1 MTCDD
6 FREWLETAGAKRT
19 EEIPASCRAHSGSCA
34 TCRPILEEEQL
45 WRRFFSA
52 APEPSPQRPAWPG
65 VIASIRE
72 VEDRRA
78 SLSDAL
84 LLFSRRLA
92 PAFALVVL
100 LLGGVGVWREM
111 LPQPP
116 EQVPVT
122 IAMLESTSGQDAL
135 PADEPDAVLMAW
147 VGARNP

>member
-6 FREWLETAGAKRT
+6 FRQWLETAGAKRT
-19 EEIPASCRAHSGSCA
+19 EEILDSYRAHSGSCA
-34 TCRPILEEEQL
+34 TCRAILEEEQL

-52 APEPSPQRPAWPG
+52 APEPAPERSAWPG
-65 VIASIRE
+65 VIARIRE
-72 VEDRRA
+72 AEDRRA

-100 LLGGVGVWREM
+100 LVGGIGLWRDM
-111 LPQPP
+111 LLETR
-116 EQVPVT
+116 EQTPVT
-122 IAMLESTSGQDAL
+122 VAMLESASGLEAS

-147 VGARNP
+147 AGAPNP

>member
-6 FREWLETAGAKRT
+6 FRQWLETTGAKRT
-19 EEIPASCRAHSGSCA
+19 EKIPDSYRAHSASCA
-34 TCRPILEEEQL
+34 TCRAILEEEHL

-52 APEPSPQRPAWPG
+52 APEPSPERPAWLVVMAG
-65 VIASIRE
+65 IRE
-72 VEDRRA
+72 IEDRRA

-100 LLGGVGVWREM
+100 LAGGIGLWRDM
-111 LPQPP
+111 LPETR
-116 EQVPVT
+116 EQNPVT
-122 IAMLESTSGQDAL
+122 TAMLDSASGLEAS

-147 VGARNP
+147 AGARNP

>member
-6 FREWLETAGAKRT
+6 FRQWLETAGAKRT
-19 EEIPASCRAHSGSCA
+19 EQIPDAYRQHSRSCTA
-34 TCRPILEEEQL
+34 CREALGEEQL
-45 WRRFFSA
+45 WQRFFSS
-52 APEPSPQRPAWPG
+52 APEPSPERPAWPG
-65 VIASIRE
+65 VLARIRKA
-72 VEDRRA
+72 EDRRA
-78 SLSDAL
+78 ALSDAL

-100 LLGGVGVWREM
+100 LLGGVGMWRET

-122 IAMLESTSGQDAL
+122 IAMLESTSGPDAL

>member
-6 FREWLETAGAKRT
+6 FRQWLETAGAMRT
-19 EEIPASCRAHSGSCA
+19 EEIPDSYRQHSGSCA
-34 TCRPILEEEQL
+34 ACRGILKEEQL

-52 APEPSPQRPAWPG
+52 AAEPSSARPAWPG
-65 VIASIRE
+65 VLARIRE
-72 VEDRRA
+72 AEDRRT

-100 LLGGVGVWREM
+100 LAGGIGLWRDLLLETR
-111 LPQPP
+111 
-116 EQVPVT
+116 EQIPVT
-122 IAMLESTSGQDAL
+122 VTMLEGASGLEAS
-135 PADEPDAVLMAW
+135 PADDPDAVLMAW

>member
-19 EEIPASCRAHSGSCA
+19 EEIPASYRAHSGSCA

-65 VIASIRE
+65 VLARIRE
-72 VEDRRA
+72 AEDRRA

-100 LLGGVGVWREM
+100 LLGGVGVWRDM
-111 LPQPP
+111 LAQPQ
-116 EQVPVT
+116 EQIPVT
-122 IAMLESTSGQDAL
+122 IAMLESASGLETS

>member
-6 FREWLETAGAKRT
+6 FRQWLETAGATRMEETPDSYRT
-19 EEIPASCRAHSGSCA
+19 HSASCAPCRA
-34 TCRPILEEEQL
+34 ILEEEQL

-52 APEPSPQRPAWPG
+52 APEPSPERPAWP
-65 VIASIRE
+65 VVMARIRE
-72 VEDRRA
+72 TEDRRV

-100 LLGGVGVWREM
+100 LVGGIGLWRDSLLETR
-111 LPQPP
+111 
-116 EQVPVT
+116 EQSPVSV
-122 IAMLESTSGQDAL
+122 AMLDSASGLEAS

-147 VGARNP
+147 AGARNP